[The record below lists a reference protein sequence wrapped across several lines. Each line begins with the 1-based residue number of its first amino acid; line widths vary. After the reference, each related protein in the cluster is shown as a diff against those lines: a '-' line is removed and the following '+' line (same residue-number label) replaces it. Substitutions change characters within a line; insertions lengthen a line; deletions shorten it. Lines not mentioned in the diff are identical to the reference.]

1 MAKYLKRYDTKTLLK
16 AVQASTTGQPW
27 VGSETMTHTVR
38 YEPKGIA
45 EIIDGGEVLPEIP
58 KIPETPEIEQGDREV

>member
-1 MAKYLKRYDTKTLLK
+1 MAKYLKKYGTKILLD

-38 YEPKGIA
+38 YEPKGIV
-45 EIIDGGEVLPEIP
+45 EIVDGEVLPEA
-58 KIPETPEIEQGDREV
+58 PEIEEEEKDVQ

>member
-1 MAKYLKRYDTKTLLK
+1 MAKYLKKYGTKILLD

-38 YEPKGIA
+38 YEPKGIV
-45 EIIDGGEVLPEIP
+45 ETVDGEEVLPEA
-58 KIPETPEIEQGDREV
+58 PETPEIGEEEEKEVQ

>member
-1 MAKYLKRYDTKTLLK
+1 MAKYLKKYGTKILLD

-38 YEPKGIA
+38 YEPKGIVEMVDGEVRPEA
-45 EIIDGGEVLPEIP
+45 PEIGGE
-58 KIPETPEIEQGDREV
+58 TEVQ

>member
-1 MAKYLKRYDTKTLLK
+1 MAKYLKKYGTKILLD

-38 YEPKGIA
+38 YEPKGIV
-45 EIIDGGEVLPEIP
+45 EIVDGEVLPEA
-58 KIPETPEIEQGDREV
+58 PEIGEEEKEVQ

>member
-1 MAKYLKRYDTKTLLK
+1 MAKYLKKYGTKILLD

-38 YEPKGIA
+38 YEPKGIV
-45 EIIDGGEVLPEIP
+45 EIVDGEVLPED
-58 KIPETPEIEQGDREV
+58 PEIGEEEKEQQ

>member
-1 MAKYLKRYDTKTLLK
+1 MAKYLKKYGTKILLD

-38 YEPKGIA
+38 YEPKGIV
-45 EIIDGGEVLPEIP
+45 EIVDGEEVLPEA
-58 KIPETPEIEQGDREV
+58 PEIREEEKDVQ